1 MAHVAS
7 WKKDIVNE
15 IVADIQ
21 QYPVV
26 AIVDMQE
33 IPAPQIQSMRAG
45 MRQHAKIKMTK
56 NNLMLLA
63 LDQAASVRP
72 GVEKLKEYVGGQCAI
87 VTTDINAFQLF
98 KKLKATST
106 PAPAK
111 AGQTAPFDIV
121 VPEGPTPFGPGPI
134 IGELQKLGL
143 PAQIMNGK
151 ITIKK
156 ETVVVHE
163 GEVISPELASML
175 PKLEILPME
184 VGMNARAIYGDGI
197 IYSREVL
204 DIPDDYYPTMFATAA
219 RDALALAVEIAYPAK
234 ETMPALIAKAYRSAV
249 ALSVEAAIPTK
260 ETIGALF
267 AKADRQMLAL
277 ASASGFTND
286 DIAAR
291 LASAP
296 AAASAAAEP
305 ADDKKAE
312 QKAEEEK
319 SEEETEEEVSA
330 GLGAL
335 FG

>member
-1 MAHVAS
+1 
-7 WKKDIVNE
+7 
-15 IVADIQ
+15 
-21 QYPVV
+21 
-26 AIVDMQE
+26 
-33 IPAPQIQSMRAG
+33 
-45 MRQHAKIKMTK
+45 
-56 NNLMLLA
+56 
-63 LDQAASVRP
+63 
-72 GVEKLKEYVGGQCAI
+72 
-87 VTTDINAFQLF
+87 
-98 KKLKATST
+98 
-106 PAPAK
+106 
-111 AGQTAPFDIV
+111 
-121 VPEGPTPFGPGPI
+121 
-134 IGELQKLGL
+134 
-143 PAQIMNGK
+143 MNGK

-156 ETVVVHE
+156 KTTLVKQ
-163 GEVISPELASML
+163 GEAISPEIAAML

-184 VGMNARAIYGDGI
+184 VGMNAYAIFGDGI
-197 IYSREVL
+197 VYTRDVL
-204 DIPDDYYPTMFATAA
+204 DIPDDYYTSMFATAA
-219 RDALALAVEIAYPAK
+219 HDAMALAVEIAYPAK

-260 ETIGALF
+260 DTIGALF

-305 ADDKKAE
+305 AAPAE